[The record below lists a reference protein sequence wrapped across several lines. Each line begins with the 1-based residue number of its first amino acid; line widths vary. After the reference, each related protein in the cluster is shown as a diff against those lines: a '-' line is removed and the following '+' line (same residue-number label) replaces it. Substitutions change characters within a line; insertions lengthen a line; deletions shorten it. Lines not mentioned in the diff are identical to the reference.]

1 MSEAIK
7 APERKYAY
15 RDYVG
20 WPDNERW
27 ELIDGVAYDM
37 SPAPSRKHQDLSR
50 EIGRP
55 IADFLVGKPCRMYF
69 APFDVRLPRFVGE
82 PNDDVETVVQP
93 DIVVMCDRS
102 KLDDR
107 GARGAPDWIIEI
119 LSPSTAVKDL
129 KIKHGLYERHGV
141 RELWF
146 VHPTDRTV
154 MVFVFGTDR
163 AFGKPRFYGPE
174 DKARSAVLPDLEI
187 DLMAVFAAAES

>member
-1 MSEAIK
+1 MEHFVTAQL
-7 APERKYAY
+7 YAEENRAHHRRNARIGP
-15 RDYVG
+15 RDGRRVCSPRSHRPG
-20 WPDNERW
+20 LWPF
-27 ELIDGVAYDM
+27 
-37 SPAPSRKHQDLSR
+37 Q

-69 APFDVRLPRFVGE
+69 APFDVRLPRFVDE

-129 KIKHGLYERHGV
+129 KIKHELYERHGV

-154 MVFVFGTDR
+154 MVSVLGTDR

-174 DKARSAVLPDLEI
+174 DKTSSSVLPDLEI